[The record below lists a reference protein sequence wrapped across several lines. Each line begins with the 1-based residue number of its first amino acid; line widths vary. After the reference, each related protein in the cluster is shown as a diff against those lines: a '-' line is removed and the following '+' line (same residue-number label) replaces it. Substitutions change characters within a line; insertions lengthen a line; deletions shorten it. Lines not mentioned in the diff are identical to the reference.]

1 MTTREDLHETRFF
14 IDKFSIPFIQN
25 VQSIFESR
33 KKQLEILSKSTPIM
47 RFGRDQNTIAHN
59 WLYTGHIER
68 QEYYKSIC
76 SSIVRDIFKEPC
88 YYQSIPCYRVGFPG
102 NRWVGSFHR
111 DSDFGHSNSE
121 LNVILALTDMHDSS
135 ALHVETSPGSFKYQ
149 SLNMKQGEF
158 IVFNHIDLLHGCK
171 INRTGKIVMSIDFRF
186 IPLSASVSAFAS
198 PGVTVNSSMLMKP
211 GGYFSANIL
220 SP

>member
-1 MTTREDLHETRFF
+1 MNTREDLHGTRFF
-14 IDKFSIPFIQN
+14 IDKLSIPFIQN
-25 VQSIFESR
+25 VESSFES
-33 KKQLEILSKSTPIM
+33 KNKQLEILSRTTPIM
-47 RFGRDQNTIAHN
+47 RFGRDQNSIVHS
-59 WLYTGHIER
+59 WLYTGHIGR
-68 QEYYKSIC
+68 QEQYKLIC

-88 YYQSIPCYRVGFPG
+88 YYQATPCYRVGFPG

-135 ALHVETSPGSFKYQ
+135 ALHVETFPGSFKYQ
-149 SLNMKQGEF
+149 SVNMKQGEF

>member
-1 MTTREDLHETRFF
+1 MTLREALHETRFF

-25 VQSIFESR
+25 VESSLKSR
-33 KKQLEILSKSTPIM
+33 EEELEILKSSTPIM
-47 RFGRDQNTIAHN
+47 RIGRDQNSIVHS
-59 WLYTGHIER
+59 WLYTGHKER
-68 QEYYKSIC
+68 QEQYKLIC

-88 YYQSIPCYRVGFPG
+88 YYQAIPCYRVGFPG

-111 DSDFGHSNSE
+111 DSDFNHSNSE
-121 LNVILALTDMHDSS
+121 LNVILALTDMYDSS
-135 ALHVETSPGSFKYQ
+135 ALHVETFPGSFKYQ

-186 IPLSASVSAFAS
+186 VPLSASVLAFTNPS
-198 PGVTVNSSMLMKP
+198 VTVNSSMPMKP
-211 GGYFSANIL
+211 GGYFFADIL

>member
-1 MTTREDLHETRFF
+1 MTLREAFHETRFF
-14 IDKFSIPFIQN
+14 IDEFSIPFIKN
-25 VQSIFESR
+25 VESSLKSREEELETLKSSI
-33 KKQLEILSKSTPIM
+33 PIM
-47 RFGRDQNTIAHN
+47 RFGRDQNSIVHS

-68 QEYYKSIC
+68 QEQYRLIC

-88 YYQSIPCYRVGFPG
+88 YYQATPCYRVGFPG

-135 ALHVETSPGSFKYQ
+135 ALQVETFPGSFKYQ

-158 IVFNHIDLLHGCK
+158 IVLNHIDLLHGCK

-186 IPLSASVSAFAS
+186 IPLSASVLAFTNPS
-198 PGVTVNSSMLMKP
+198 VTVNSLMPMKP
-211 GGYFSANIL
+211 GGYFSADIL